1 MPEHALIEAAKGGER
16 EQLERLLSDGADV
29 HEQDEQGWTALNWAA
44 GRGDVESVR
53 LLLDNGADVTVTGRD
68 GRTPL
73 MIAKAADR
81 SEVGELLTEQ
91 EKKLGVWE
99 DPRHTR
105 PYCCAFYLRDLR
117 QYDGWQEPEAAA
129 EGEEGEEA
137 LTDDSIVYVHQDFT
151 VTRSMWHGEDVLLA
165 EPDKAWQ
172 AFCEEE
178 LGFAI
183 PEDLL

>member
-1 MPEHALIEAAKGGER
+1 MPEHALIEAAKAGEGER
-16 EQLERLLSDGADV
+16 LERLLNEGADV

-53 LLLDNGADVTVTGRD
+53 LLLDNGADVTLTGRD

-73 MIAKAADR
+73 MIAKAANR
-81 SEVGELLTEQ
+81 SEVGEVLAEQ

-99 DPRHTR
+99 DPRQTR

-117 QYDGWQEPEAAA
+117 RHDGWQEPEAA
-129 EGEEGEEA
+129 EGEGEA
-137 LTDDSIVYVHQDFT
+137 LSDDSIVYLHQDFT

-165 EPDKAWQ
+165 EPDDAWRSY
-172 AFCEEE
+172 CEEE